1 MGQFRSDLMEKET
14 NGNTM
19 YDDGEP
25 NSITVTGEEW
35 WIKYHGLTEELP
47 WPQDEIDDSNLSQV
61 YEDTPPSS
69 LDVSVTGEVE
79 YNHGGITAGE
89 MSDRLQRDDCLLEMG
104 VQDRRCMT
112 NMVMWNTD
120 VQNGM
125 DGQIRG

>member
-1 MGQFRSDLMEKET
+1 MEKGT
-14 NGNTM
+14 KGNTLD
-19 YDDGEP
+19 DDGKP

-35 WIKYHGLTEELP
+35 WIRNHGLTEELP
-47 WPQDEIDDSNLSQV
+47 WPHDEVDDSNLSQV

-79 YNHGGITAGE
+79 YNHGGVTAGE

-125 DGQIRG
+125 DGQIRGRQARS

>member
-1 MGQFRSDLMEKET
+1 MIGGGGEVVDTNRQVNTIENNSKGDRFRESRRDLMEKGT
-14 NGNTM
+14 KGNT
-19 YDDGEP
+19 
-25 NSITVTGEEW
+25 
-35 WIKYHGLTEELP
+35 L
-47 WPQDEIDDSNLSQV
+47 DDSNLSQV

-79 YNHGGITAGE
+79 YDHGGVTAGE

>member
-1 MGQFRSDLMEKET
+1 MIGGGGEVVDTNRQVNAIENNSKGDRFRESRRVLMDKGT
-14 NGNTM
+14 KGNT
-19 YDDGEP
+19 
-25 NSITVTGEEW
+25 
-35 WIKYHGLTEELP
+35 L
-47 WPQDEIDDSNLSQV
+47 DDSNLSQV

-79 YNHGGITAGE
+79 YDHGGVTAGE

>member
-1 MGQFRSDLMEKET
+1 MEKGT
-14 NGNTM
+14 KGNT
-19 YDDGEP
+19 
-25 NSITVTGEEW
+25 
-35 WIKYHGLTEELP
+35 L
-47 WPQDEIDDSNLSQV
+47 DDSNLSQV

-79 YNHGGITAGE
+79 YDHGGVTAGE

>member
-1 MGQFRSDLMEKET
+1 MIGGGGEVVDTNRQVNAIENNSKGDRFRESRRDLMEKGT
-14 NGNTM
+14 KGNT
-19 YDDGEP
+19 
-25 NSITVTGEEW
+25 
-35 WIKYHGLTEELP
+35 L
-47 WPQDEIDDSNLSQV
+47 DDSNLSQV

-79 YNHGGITAGE
+79 YDHGGVTAGE